1 MQNDYYTIKAEAV
14 TRKHIQRVSEL
25 LGTIAAELIDR
36 GAKHDRT
43 KLVDPELAAL
53 AHMQQVTDEQG
64 FVPYD
69 SPEYVE
75 RMAILKPMLAHHY
88 AANRHHPEHH
98 TDGVNSMT
106 LFDIVEM
113 FADWKAA
120 AERSDHEKMHISHAA
135 KRYEIDPQL
144 EQIFKNTAD
153 YMGFKYE

>member
-1 MQNDYYTIKAEAV
+1 MQDDYYTIKAEAV

-25 LGTIAAELIDR
+25 LGTIAVELIDR
-36 GAKHDRT
+36 GAKHDKT

-53 AHMQQVTDEQG
+53 ARMQQVTDSQG
-64 FVPYD
+64 FVPYN

-75 RMAILKPMLAHHY
+75 RMEILKPMLAHHY
-88 AANRHHPEHH
+88 AANRHHPEHYSN
-98 TDGVNSMT
+98 GVTGMT
-106 LFDIVEM
+106 LLDIVEM

-120 AERSDHEKMHISHAA
+120 AERSDHEKMNISHAA
-135 KRYEIDPQL
+135 ERYKIDSQL

>member
-1 MQNDYYTIKAEAV
+1 MHDDYYTIKAEAV

-25 LGTIAAELIDR
+25 LGTYATELIER
-36 GAKHDRT
+36 GAKHDST
-43 KLVDPELAAL
+43 KLCDPELAAL
-53 AHMQQVTDEQG
+53 AHMQAITDEKG

-88 AANRHHPEHH
+88 AANRHHPEHFNN
-98 TDGVNSMT
+98 GVDDMT
-106 LFDIVEM
+106 LFDIMEM

-135 KRYEIDPQL
+135 KRYKINPQL
-144 EQIFKNTAD
+144 EQIFKNTATQL
-153 YMGFKYE
+153 GFKYE